1 MAIFALRPEVLY
13 NAMGKRKNKA
23 EFYSCVYH
31 CVIQHLAII
40 LNPPLECAT
49 LLHKQ
54 HKVELGDSFEYI
66 HYRDSIETIVM

>member
-1 MAIFALRPEVLY
+1 MAIFVLRPEVLY

-23 EFYSCVYH
+23 EFYSCIYH

-54 HKVELGDSFEYI
+54 HKAKCHKQLTYI
-66 HYRDSIETIVM
+66 NKTVNYNQVNY